1 MFNELDIVEAKYNIY
16 LVKNKNGYLITH
28 CKSGIDNKDIIFIIK
43 KGTKGTIVMNYNT
56 TDCEVEFFDEN
67 DNVIQTMEK
76 KVISNKAICG
86 AYYFKNKN
94 IFKKSAQKYLDDC
107 NYHEYFISGVYNIMI
122 KENMKIKYFL
132 TDLHISF
139 GTPEEYKKV
148 QNYNFKE
155 LL

>member
-1 MFNELDIVEAKYNIY
+1 M
-16 LVKNKNGYLITH
+16 
-28 CKSGIDNKDIIFIIK
+28 S
-43 KGTKGTIVMNYNT
+43 TIL
-56 TDCEVEFFDEN
+56 
-67 DNVIQTMEK
+67 
-76 KVISNKAICG
+76 
-86 AYYFKNKN
+86 FKNKN

-107 NYHEYFISGVYNIMI
+107 NYNEYFISGVYNIMI

-139 GTPEEYKKV
+139 GTPEEYKEV

>member
-1 MFNELDIVEAKYNIY
+1 MQHHLKNFYTK
-16 LVKNKNGYLITH
+16 LVFKKFGKMSQLILQ
-28 CKSGIDNKDIIFIIK
+28 FR
-43 KGTKGTIVMNYNT
+43 
-56 TDCEVEFFDEN
+56 
-67 DNVIQTMEK
+67 
-76 KVISNKAICG
+76 
-86 AYYFKNKN
+86 KNKN

-107 NYHEYFISGVYNIMI
+107 NYNEYFISGVYNIMI

-139 GTPEEYKKV
+139 GTPEEYKEV